1 MLDEKTMQAEISKLE
16 GKITDLEGKRA
27 AAIEDL
33 EQKRDEAV
41 EKLNQKIKETRDDY
55 KDRIAN
61 SKDDFDGQIGA
72 LKSELK
78 QRNAMLVKYREF
90 IGQYESIGTS
100 EPAKPAKKKK
110 KKENTKGDDGEV
122 QPIEQ
127 PIADAATELG
137 DDIFEEDEIAETKVE
152 NEPKR
157 GFFGGF

>member
-1 MLDEKTMQAEISKLE
+1 MLDEKTMQTEISKLE

-61 SKDDFDGQIGA
+61 TKEDYDGQIGA
-72 LKSELK
+72 LKAELK

-110 KKENTKGDDGEV
+110 KKENAKEPDSVE
-122 QPIEQ
+122 QSIEQ
-127 PIADAATELG
+127 PIADAADPE
-137 DDIFEEDEIAETKVE
+137 DDVFEEEEIAEVKTE
-152 NEPKR
+152 NEQKR